1 MPGFPTVAQVVPMQ
15 DFADTY
21 EDIGDA
27 MLGQGVQA
35 RPECREAP
43 HGRVML
49 LWDNVS
55 LSCLSDHVPGL
66 PGPA

>member
-15 DFADTY
+15 DLADTY

-35 RPECREAP
+35 RPECHNAP
-43 HGRVML
+43 HGRVVL
-49 LWDNVS
+49 FWANVS
-55 LSCLSDHVPGL
+55 RSCLPGL